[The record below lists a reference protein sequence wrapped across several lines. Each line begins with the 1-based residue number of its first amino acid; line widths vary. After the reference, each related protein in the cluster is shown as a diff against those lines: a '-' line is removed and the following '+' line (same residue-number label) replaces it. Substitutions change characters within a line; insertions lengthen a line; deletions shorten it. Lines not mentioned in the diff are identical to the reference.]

1 MQRNREV
8 SNSSQIFG
16 NQRFVFENDTQHN
29 GSRRRRSSRISGKG
43 RKHKDGGMTV
53 VVAVGGVS
61 SSRERAPWRVASIW
75 ACYEE
80 DANGAEGGEA
90 SDTQRS
96 NTSRLVPFQC
106 DWCLK
111 FREYNTLHGV
121 CGWKGPAIYVC
132 SALLHELLERQ
143 FLSMRRGDYGGG
155 GRAIQ

>member
-16 NQRFVFENDTQHN
+16 NQRFVFGNDTQQI

-61 SSRERAPWRVASIW
+61 SSQERAPWRVSSIG

-80 DANGAEGGEA
+80 NANGAEGGEA
-90 SDTQRS
+90 SDSQRS

-106 DWCLK
+106 ECCHKLASI
-111 FREYNTLHGV
+111 TLLNMVYMDG
-121 CGWKGPAIYVC
+121 KGQPFMFVRNC
-132 SALLHELLERQ
+132 CMNCWRDC
-143 FLSMRRGDYGGG
+143 F
-155 GRAIQ
+155 

>member
-1 MQRNREV
+1 
-8 SNSSQIFG
+8 
-16 NQRFVFENDTQHN
+16 
-29 GSRRRRSSRISGKG
+29 
-43 RKHKDGGMTV
+43 MTV

-106 DWCLK
+106 DWCHKLASI
-111 FREYNTLHGV
+111 TLLNMVYMDG
-121 CGWKGPAIYVC
+121 KGQPFMFVRHC
-132 SALLHELLERQ
+132 CMNCWR
-143 FLSMRRGDYGGG
+143 DYF
-155 GRAIQ
+155 